1 MKESVVP
8 ILPAILA
15 QLQAHPPNVL
25 GSLLVVQEALGYVPL
40 SAVAEIAR
48 ALEVTEADVAGVLS
62 YYPDLRTR
70 PTGRHLVRVCMG
82 ESCVANHCGRVLTV
96 LRGKLGIDLGE
107 TTPDGR
113 FTLERVYCVGNC
125 AVSPTVMVDEQVH
138 GRVTEM
144 KVADLLEEYQ

>member
-1 MKESVVP
+1 MP

>member
-1 MKESVVP
+1 VKESVVP

>member
-1 MKESVVP
+1 M
-8 ILPAILA
+8 LPAILA
-15 QLQAHPPNVL
+15 QLQTHPPNVL
-25 GSLLVVQEALGYVPL
+25 ESLLVVQEALGYVPL

-70 PTGRHLVRVCMG
+70 PTGRHLIRVCTG
-82 ESCVANHCGRVLTV
+82 ESCVANHCDRVLTA
-96 LRGKLGIDLGE
+96 LREKLGINLSE

-138 GRVTEM
+138 GRVTP
-144 KVADLLEEYQ
+144 ADVPQLLQEFK